1 MNNKTFN
8 PLEWAQ
14 GEPTSDVQP
23 HVENNNETQG
33 GQVSNMITGDFS
45 TELQKAQL
53 ITEEL
58 LSMGANIAETY
69 DDYLKLG
76 FALSHGLGD
85 MGREIYHKLCA
96 QSSKYSEAAC
106 EKKWQE
112 CMTRHDGRTTIA
124 TFYKMAQDAGVNLSE
139 VGRRF
144 PSNPSFPSKPQFP
157 QGCVSGQQQ
166 PENRQNGNNQLVN
179 IQMNKS
185 KNMTSTE
192 HTNASSHGGE
202 ETEEM
207 RFSFSLTFSQNIDPE
222 KLPVTLQRA
231 VANQKTPTDKDK
243 VLLSALD
250 LLAIAEPNVYGIYGG
265 KRVYT
270 PFYLFIIGPAGIG
283 QKGIIA
289 DTKQMLMPI
298 DEAIR
303 TKYYAQVAEY
313 KEQHAKWETAK
324 QQRGKGA
331 ESAGVEPEEPE
342 FRRLFVSA
350 DSSAAAFKQDL
361 YNFGGRGF
369 VFSTEADTLSQAL
382 GQEWGQFT
390 DVFRQ
395 AFHHESIESTRA
407 KEKLRIVIDEPQLGI
422 LITCTPK
429 QITELLS
436 PKQNENGTSS
446 RDIFYCTKGC
456 QEWIDPFQAKEPTA
470 DYYYEIGKEV
480 KKMYDLMESRSKSR
494 VQILLTEKQQMA
506 FNDHFKPLL
515 PEQIG
520 LYGEDFAAFVV
531 RIALVAFRMMMVLT
545 TLRNFEQG
553 NLSDLQQQAFVCT
566 DDDYQTAMTIIDC
579 LVQHTAYVYN
589 TLLRPADDVKL
600 AIKPM
605 NAREKQLYLA
615 LPDEF
620 VTKQFNDTSH
630 SLGIPLKSAQRY
642 LGNFIS
648 QYQLIKR
655 TRQGHYSKIR
665 QNSVATDVNS

>member
-1 MNNKTFN
+1 
-8 PLEWAQ
+8 
-14 GEPTSDVQP
+14 
-23 HVENNNETQG
+23 
-33 GQVSNMITGDFS
+33 
-45 TELQKAQL
+45 
-53 ITEEL
+53 
-58 LSMGANIAETY
+58 
-69 DDYLKLG
+69 
-76 FALSHGLGD
+76 
-85 MGREIYHKLCA
+85 
-96 QSSKYSEAAC
+96 
-106 EKKWQE
+106 
-112 CMTRHDGRTTIA
+112 
-124 TFYKMAQDAGVNLSE
+124 
-139 VGRRF
+139 
-144 PSNPSFPSKPQFP
+144 
-157 QGCVSGQQQ
+157 
-166 PENRQNGNNQLVN
+166 
-179 IQMNKS
+179 
-185 KNMTSTE
+185 
-192 HTNASSHGGE
+192 
-202 ETEEM
+202 
-207 RFSFSLTFSQNIDPE
+207 
-222 KLPVTLQRA
+222 
-231 VANQKTPTDKDK
+231 
-243 VLLSALD
+243 
-250 LLAIAEPNVYGIYGG
+250 
-265 KRVYT
+265 
-270 PFYLFIIGPAGIG
+270 
-283 QKGIIA
+283 
-289 DTKQMLMPI
+289 
-298 DEAIR
+298 
-303 TKYYAQVAEY
+303 
-313 KEQHAKWETAK
+313 
-324 QQRGKGA
+324 
-331 ESAGVEPEEPE
+331 VEPEEPE

-446 RDIFYCTKGC
+446 RDLFYCTKGC